1 MKKSKSSLCFKLPT
15 IISKRR
21 DHPLTRRIS
30 EEREELADEENDVLQ
45 VSALDQWNTKNHRC
59 NIKGSKTVTA
69 IKSGSI
75 VRYDLRRGS
84 IQLSAI
90 M

>member
-45 VSALDQWNTKNHRC
+45 VSS
-59 NIKGSKTVTA
+59 IA
-69 IKSGSI
+69 IPAISSGSI
-75 VRYDLRRGS
+75 HVQ
-84 IQLSAI
+84 IVASAF
-90 M
+90 MTDF

>member
-30 EEREELADEENDVLQ
+30 EEREELADEEND
-45 VSALDQWNTKNHRC
+45 RC